1 MGRCVKMK
9 YSKGILQVILA
20 NVVNLII
27 SVGNG
32 FLLPKFLSVESY
44 AALKTFLLYTSYI
57 GVLHFGYVDGIYMK
71 YGGREISAINIEEF
85 TNEKR
90 ILSYFQLGI
99 TVPLVLFAFFIGDAI
114 LFAAVISILPINMIV
129 FYKFVYQATGEFKE
143 YRRITNLSSVLIF
156 VSNLFFLFII
166 KTDLSI
172 WYIGIQVMI
181 SFAVWLY
188 YEGRNRI
195 DGIHNKISL
204 KEMRFCLQENIHLGI
219 IIMLG
224 NFMSIW
230 ITSIDR
236 WFVKIFFSVAEF
248 AYYSFAVTMLR
259 LINVVVT
266 AFSVTLYNF
275 FCKKPP
281 DEEVILLRRC
291 VLVAGAAI
299 IAVIFPLDFFICT
312 YLEKYKFALPVIKA
326 LFMAQFVLIEVNAV
340 YLNLYKALNLQKK
353 YLTQMIIVT
362 ITAFLTNG
370 LIGYVWN
377 DITAYAAATLF
388 TAFVWLILCQRNL
401 KKYRMAYT
409 EWGYLL
415 LTITVYFLS
424 NYMNL
429 WIGMS
434 VYAGWVITAAFLFFK
449 KDVKR
454 LAEQWRRGI
463 KKSAE
468 MEKE

>member
-1 MGRCVKMK
+1 
-9 YSKGILQVILA
+9 
-20 NVVNLII
+20 
-27 SVGNG
+27 
-32 FLLPKFLSVESY
+32 
-44 AALKTFLLYTSYI
+44 
-57 GVLHFGYVDGIYMK
+57 
-71 YGGREISAINIEEF
+71 
-85 TNEKR
+85 
-90 ILSYFQLGI
+90 
-99 TVPLVLFAFFIGDAI
+99 
-114 LFAAVISILPINMIV
+114 
-129 FYKFVYQATGEFKE
+129 
-143 YRRITNLSSVLIF
+143 
-156 VSNLFFLFII
+156 
-166 KTDLSI
+166 
-172 WYIGIQVMI
+172 MI

-281 DEEVILLRRC
+281 DEEIILLRRC